1 MEDYRSAKAHEFWL
15 GRVAAS
21 CSTWHL
27 SAESKRKRLETTGN
41 DWKRLET
48 TGNWSG
54 QAAGGGEGFDLA
66 FQAIGQ
72 LIECRLPKRL
82 TKQVRQVQL
91 GQR

>member
-1 MEDYRSAKAHEFWL
+1 MDGRLQICESA
-15 GRVAAS
+15 RVLARAR
-21 CSTWHL
+21 CGKL
-27 SAESKRKRLETTGN
+27 LNLAPQRRKQAKTTGN

-54 QAAGGGEGFDLA
+54 QAAGSGEGFDLA

-72 LIECRLPKRL
+72 LIECRLAKRL